1 MTLTFPIRVFYT
13 SSLKEEAVEL
23 LANPDDGMTDYIA
36 SHTDSEGKVYFL
48 ANEYTGGESGNT
60 TATFTPATGNGYYF
74 ITEDT
79 PLYLDA
85 ECTQRAR
92 GPLSASMTYY
102 YSHSWYELEGGSAT
116 RSSSVVSFP
125 GSVAEG
131 ITGAITTDKSGY
143 LIMRKGSRQ
152 LTRINE
158 LYTAKGSNPTATA
171 SSIIDR
177 GGAVRRL
184 TSSSATMAG
193 SRSNS
198 LHACDFQDGRHS
210 RRL

>member
-1 MTLTFPIRVFYT
+1 MKVDSFKSIVFARQVFSNPTVSTSGNVDTYTFHGEAGNVLYPTGNLDSAVIRVERSVNARTGDKVTVSIPASLIPLRHFNVDEDAGTGDVTLTFPIRVFYT

-92 GPLSASMTYY
+92 GPLSAS
-102 YSHSWYELEGGSAT
+102 
-116 RSSSVVSFP
+116 
-125 GSVAEG
+125 
-131 ITGAITTDKSGY
+131 TT
-143 LIMRKGSRQ
+143 
-152 LTRINE
+152 
-158 LYTAKGSNPTATA
+158 
-171 SSIIDR
+171 
-177 GGAVRRL
+177 
-184 TSSSATMAG
+184 
-193 SRSNS
+193 
-198 LHACDFQDGRHS
+198 
-210 RRL
+210 